1 MSKEDKL
8 PPPRTKEQVYE
19 IVQEGSSLNL
29 EGDMDYLVGQIR
41 AALGLHPD
49 LFVCPK
55 DSVALKVIDIR
66 QEGDNTAVLLSAPLD
81 SISFTARLDEPKV
94 SGDTKPC
101 PACEF
106 ILDAKGECVNHR
118 CPNWIREDL
127 RIKE

>member
-1 MSKEDKL
+1 MSQENKL
-8 PPPRTKEQVYE
+8 PPPRTKEEVYE
-19 IVQEGSSLNL
+19 IVQEGLSLNL
-29 EGDMDYLVGQIR
+29 EEVVGQLR
-41 AALGLHPD
+41 EALRLHPD

-66 QEGDNTAVLLSAPLD
+66 QEGDATAVLLSAPLD
-81 SISFTARLDEPKV
+81 SISITVRLDEPGV
-94 SGDTKPC
+94 SNDTKPC

-127 RIKE
+127 RTKE